1 MSYLM
6 LRNSALLL
14 CVAFM
19 VSGCQSAYYAA
30 WEKLGVEKR
39 DILVDRVDNAKEA
52 QQDAQQQFA
61 SALEELSQLIQF
73 DGGELEK
80 TYNALSDQLAQ
91 SRAAS
96 DAVTARVD
104 KVEAVATALF
114 EEWNTELGEYSNTEL
129 RRASEQKLKQTQR
142 NYDAMM
148 KVMRKAEA
156 SMQPVLTALNDN
168 VLFLKHNLNANAIG
182 ALKTELTSVQKEIK
196 QVISQMQASV
206 AASDQFIRQM
216 NQ

>member
-1 MSYLM
+1 M
-6 LRNSALLL
+6 LG
-14 CVAFM
+14 
-19 VSGCQSAYYAA
+19 GCQSAYYAA

-52 QQDAQQQFA
+52 QQEAQQQFT
-61 SALEELSQLIQF
+61 SALEELSQIIQF
-73 DGGELEK
+73 DGGELEQ
-80 TYNALSDQLAQ
+80 TYKALSEQLAQ

-104 KVEAVATALF
+104 KVEAVASALF
-114 EEWNTELGEYSNTEL
+114 EEWNKELGEYSNTEL
-129 RRASEQKLKQTQR
+129 RRASEQKIKQTQR
-142 NYDAMM
+142 NYDPMM

-156 SMQPVLTALNDN
+156 SMQPVLTTLNDN

-196 QVISQMQASV
+196 QVINQMQASV

>member
-6 LRNSALLL
+6 LRNSALLM
-14 CVAFM
+14 CVAVM

-52 QQDAQQQFA
+52 QQDAQQQFT